1 MRFGGRGFQDCDEWQ
16 HQHDTKGVSIDEVVL
31 SNRGNK
37 MNMSE
42 GEGIMHNMQERN
54 DMEYREKKDEEMMK

>member
-1 MRFGGRGFQDCDEWQ
+1 MRFGGRGFQDCDERQ
-16 HQHDTKGVSIDEVVL
+16 HQRDTKGVSIDEVVL

-54 DMEYREKKDEEMMK
+54 DMEYIEKKKG